1 MPQPPDD
8 LARELRAA
16 VLASDHANATRLTIE
31 YTEALREYWTALSAA
46 EQVASTLPK
55 QSLELLNWVRDMA
68 LMHHAIASRQL
79 AMVEAA
85 QRNQAVRS
93 LYSESATLEAR

>member
-16 VLASDHANATRLTIE
+16 VLASDHESATRLTLE
-31 YTEALREYWTALSAA
+31 YTEALRDHWSELSTAQQA
-46 EQVASTLPK
+46 ASTLPK

-85 QRNQAVRS
+85 QRNLAVRS
-93 LYSESATLEAR
+93 LYSEAALETP